1 MEDKKEF
8 ELKGTVKIATYP
20 FRFRDFYNYS
30 TRIMFYNE
38 LDEQFVLGVGL
49 EQYGDEDFNFDYDEY
64 KEGELISTN
73 GIKITLT
80 EDENFVCDHGGA
92 IDINIKGNKK
102 SYKWRVS
109 NDHNGYY
116 AHSVELMHDGEY
128 IWEEWL

>member
-1 MEDKKEF
+1 MKEF

-20 FRFRDFYNYS
+20 FRDFYS
-30 TRIMFYNE
+30 FDARIMFYNE
-38 LDEQFVLGVGL
+38 LGEQFVLCVDL
-49 EQYGDEDFNFDYDEY
+49 NQNCCEDFNFDYDEY
-64 KEGELISTN
+64 EEDELVSTN

-80 EDENFVCDHGGA
+80 EDEKFVCDSGGA
-92 IDINIKGNKK
+92 IDISIKGSEK

-128 IWEEWL
+128 VWEKWL

>member
-1 MEDKKEF
+1 MEDRKEF

-20 FRFRDFYNYS
+20 FRDFYS
-30 TRIMFYNE
+30 FGARIMFYNE
-38 LDEQFVLGVGL
+38 LGEQFVLCVDL
-49 EQYGDEDFNFDYDEY
+49 NQNCCEDFNFKCDEY
-64 KEGELISTN
+64 KENELVSTN

-80 EDENFVCDHGGA
+80 EDKEFKCYDGGA
-92 IDINIKGNKK
+92 IDIDIKGSEK

-128 IWEEWL
+128 VWKEWL